1 MYGAQITKI
10 EDDVF
15 EVVGVAGK
23 LQTPNN
29 VLDVKNSGTML
40 AYLMGVA
47 AACPGY
53 SIITGDSSIRNLRHI
68 SRNTIQPFE
77 ELGVQIISTKGDG
90 MAPFVIKGQ
99 VNGGEA
105 HADGTGCQPIFSL
118 LVACALSKKPVT
130 LLVENPGETA
140 YIDSLLYWFKTAG
153 IPYENVGGTYT
164 HYQFPGNTIPHPFDV
179 EIPFEWSTPGYP
191 LLSALLIPDSRL
203 TVCGMDHTDPY
214 GDKYVIEVLKNMG
227 GNITIDDHGTLTAQT
242 SNLHSI
248 EVDMNRLPDQ
258 LPTIAVAACFAKG
271 KTVIK
276 NTKTARWKECDRI
289 RAMYEELSKMGAKIK
304 EREDGLVIDQDG
316 SWKLHAAEI
325 DGHHD
330 HRIVMVFAIAG
341 MMCEGTTTITNAEY
355 VKKSF
360 AGFFPEMIAAGAKF
374 ELLEEDANH
383 YL

>member
-1 MYGAQITKI
+1 
-10 EDDVF
+10 
-15 EVVGVAGK
+15 
-23 LQTPNN
+23 
-29 VLDVKNSGTML
+29 
-40 AYLMGVA
+40 
-47 AACPGY
+47 
-53 SIITGDSSIRNLRHI
+53 
-68 SRNTIQPFE
+68 
-77 ELGVQIISTKGDG
+77 
-90 MAPFVIKGQ
+90 
-99 VNGGEA
+99 
-105 HADGTGCQPIFSL
+105 
-118 LVACALSKKPVT
+118 
-130 LLVENPGETA
+130 
-140 YIDSLLYWFKTAG
+140 
-153 IPYENVGGTYT
+153 
-164 HYQFPGNTIPHPFDV
+164 
-179 EIPFEWSTPGYP
+179 
-191 LLSALLIPDSRL
+191 
-203 TVCGMDHTDPY
+203 MDHTDPY

-289 RAMYEELSKMGAKIK
+289 RAMYEELSKMGAKI
-304 EREDGLVIDQDG
+304 EEHEDGLVIDQDG